1 MTNTIS
7 ELFFSLEG
15 ESRYTFH
22 PTVYVRYSRCNFKCP
37 HFNNPN
43 KDVLANGYANL
54 GFDPST
60 IIDILKMPV
69 IEKGCDSQYA
79 VNPEFAHTWKAYK
92 TDELAQALVDL
103 IPHNQWQHPE
113 TGLDVICSLT
123 GGEPTMNQDEIIDLI
138 NHPLMANCKHYLIE
152 TNGSVPLSNK
162 FIEEINRWKLYDSNR
177 IWTWSNSPK
186 LSNSGEMQKRAI
198 RPKVLLS
205 QQQVKNYDQYL
216 KFVSSGTVEEIA
228 EIKEVINIY
237 KTDGVK
243 IPPVWLMPMA
253 CTGEQQRLIAQKVA
267 KICMDNGWLY
277 SHRIQNDLW
286 DNAIGT

>member
-1 MTNTIS
+1 M
-7 ELFFSLEG
+7 EG

-22 PTVYVRYSRCNFKCP
+22 PTVYVRYARCNFKCP

-79 VNPEFAHTWKAYK
+79 VNPEFAHTWKTY
-92 TDELAQALVDL
+92 TTEELAQTLVDL
-103 IPHNQWQHPE
+103 IPHKQWQHPI

-138 NHPLMANCKHYLIE
+138 NHPLMSKCKHYLIE
-152 TNGSVPLSNK
+152 TNGSVPLSSK
-162 FIEEINRWKLYDSNR
+162 FIEEINNWKSYDSNR

-186 LSNSGEMQKRAI
+186 LSNSGELQKRAI

-205 QQQVKNYDQYL
+205 QQQVINYDQYL
-216 KFVSSGTVEEIA
+216 KFVSSGSTEEIE
-228 EIKEVINIY
+228 EINNVIDIY
-237 KTDGVK
+237 KKEGVK
-243 IPPVWLMPMA
+243 IPPIWLMPMA
-253 CTGEQQRLIAQKVA
+253 CTGEQQKLIAQQVA
-267 KICMDNGWLY
+267 KICMNNGWLY

-286 DNAIGT
+286 ENAVGT